1 MARPK
6 KTETD
11 KRTMRLP
18 APRVTAAEYS
28 HVQKLAD
35 TVPLSLTDFIR
46 DLALHGKVMPRKSAL
61 ENSLLVE
68 LNRIGVN
75 LNQIAHAQNIGRD
88 NPASLQYALNELMV
102 LMTKID
108 AKL

>member
-6 KTETD
+6 KTEAE

-18 APRVTAAEYS
+18 APRVTSSEYS
-28 HVQKLAD
+28 HVEKLAD
-35 TVPLSLTDFIR
+35 AVPLNLTDFMR
-46 DLALHGKVMPRKSAL
+46 ELALSGKVKPRKSKL

-88 NPASLQYALNELMV
+88 NPASLQHALNELMA